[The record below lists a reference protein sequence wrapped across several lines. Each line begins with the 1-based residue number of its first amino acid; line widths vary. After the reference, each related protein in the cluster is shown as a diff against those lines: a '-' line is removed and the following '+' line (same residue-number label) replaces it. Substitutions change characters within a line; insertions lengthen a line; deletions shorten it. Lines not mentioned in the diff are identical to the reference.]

1 MIATHASE
9 IVANMELSAAA
20 NLRYASIMFA
30 PWVKAALEH
39 ADMSGAELARHL
51 TERLGRSI
59 DRAAVQKMQMT
70 EGTGKTKPRSV
81 AADEMIAIAEITGYP
96 MPRTGE
102 PFYSVNVVGY
112 VGAGSEVR
120 PFDDHEM
127 GAGLETVETDFPVK
141 PGTVAVIVRGDSMLP
156 IFEDGD
162 LIGYMEDSADP
173 TTLIGKTCVVRLMD
187 GRTFIKKLRRG
198 SDDGVFTLV
207 SANASDIED
216 VEIEW
221 ARRYRFRIPADEWR
235 SSTK

>member
-1 MIATHASE
+1 MQEKSVAKSE
-9 IVANMELSAAA
+9 RHTVAILS
-20 NLRYASIMFA
+20 YASRMFA
-30 PWVKAALEH
+30 QWVKAALEH

-59 DRAAVQKMQMT
+59 DRAAVQKMQMV
-70 EGTGKTKPRSV
+70 EGTGKTKPRAV
-81 AADEMIAIAEITGYP
+81 AADEMIAISEITGYP
-96 MPRTGE
+96 APQGSN
-102 PFYSVNVVGY
+102 YSVNVVGY
-112 VGAGSEVR
+112 VGAGSEVH

-127 GAGLETVETDFPVK
+127 GAGLETIDTDFPVK

-162 LIGYMEDSADP
+162 LIGYMADSADP
-173 TTLIGKTCVVRLMD
+173 TTLIGKTCVVRLAD

-198 SDDGVFTLV
+198 SVDGLFTLV

-216 VEIEW
+216 VQIEW